1 MRWVTFDCFGT
12 LVDWRHGLLTSA
24 DLIAPG
30 QGARLLEAY
39 NRHEHAVQAESPT
52 LRYRHVLAEALR
64 RACQDEKVELNEDDA
79 GVLAAT
85 LPYWP
90 VFPEVGAELSALRA
104 AGWNLALLT
113 NCDRDLIAETLRRLH
128 VPFDAV
134 VTAEDARDYKPSTA
148 HFDVFRRS
156 HEPSAWVH
164 VAQSYFHDMV
174 PAHRLGIRRV
184 WINRL
189 GERAPDET
197 IIQTVLPDLHGL
209 LTAVQDGRRP

>member
-24 DLIAPG
+24 ELIAPG

-39 NRHEHAVQAESPT
+39 NRHEHVVQAESPT
-52 LRYRHVLAEALR
+52 LRYRHVLAETLR
-64 RACQDEKVELNEDDA
+64 RACAEEKVELNADDA
-79 GVLAAT
+79 TVAAAT

-90 VFPEVGAELSALRA
+90 VFPEVGAELGALRA

-113 NCDRDLIAETLRRLH
+113 NCDRDLIAETLRRLP

-134 VTAEDARDYKPSTA
+134 VTSEDVGDYKPSNA
-148 HFDVFRRS
+148 HFEVFRRA
-156 HEPSAWVH
+156 HEPSTWVH

-184 WINRL
+184 WINRQ
-189 GERAPDET
+189 GMRPEDET
-197 IIQTVLPDLHGL
+197 IIQKVLPDLHGL
-209 LTAVQDGRRP
+209 LTAVQDG

>member
-12 LVDWRHGLLTSA
+12 LVDWRHGLRTSA
-24 DLIAPG
+24 ELIAPG
-30 QGARLLEAY
+30 QGERLLEAY
-39 NRHEHAVQAESPT
+39 NRHEHAVQAESPR
-52 LRYRHVLAEALR
+52 LRYRHVLAETLR
-64 RACQDEKVELNEDDA
+64 RACAEEKIELSDDDA
-79 GVLAAT
+79 TVAAAT

-113 NCDRDLIAETLRRLH
+113 NCDRDLIAGTLRRLP

-134 VTAEDARDYKPSTA
+134 VTAEDAGDYKPSQA
-148 HFDVFRRS
+148 HFATFRRA
-156 HEPSAWVH
+156 HEPSDWVH

-189 GERAPDET
+189 GERAPDDS
-197 IIQTVLPDLHGL
+197 IIQRALPDLHGL
-209 LTAVQDGRRP
+209 LTAVQSG